1 MGTPEVFPS
10 PPRELPIEQAIELAL
25 SIQKRG
31 RLDAAE
37 EIYRRVLEAV
47 PDHVDALHF
56 LGIARHHR
64 GQRDEGLALVRRA
77 LELAPDNLDARNN
90 LGNML
95 SSRGSLEDAEATFR
109 QVLERAPDHVHA
121 LANLGSVLRRRGDL
135 AGAEVALRRSIALA
149 PNRGEAYHNLINV
162 LHDLERDDEALDVSK
177 TALELFHANAEERQ
191 RYAPE
196 AYRAVGA
203 LLYANGRVSEALDI
217 YRRWL
222 EIEPNSEAA
231 RHMIASCAGAPP
243 PPRAADDFVR
253 LTFANFAER
262 FDTVLTQLDYRA
274 PALVAQAVRT
284 LAGEPARALAVLDA
298 GVGTGWCGA
307 DLRPFARTLIG
318 VDLSPEMLV
327 KARERQIDDRPTY
340 DELVEGELTAF
351 MRARPLA
358 YDLIVSADTL
368 VYFGPLEEVL
378 GAAAGAL
385 RPGGHLVFTVEQA
398 PDDGSG
404 GFRLNPHGRYSH
416 AEEYLRRTL
425 AAAGFAEPLIDR
437 VILRQELKVPVAGYL
452 VTARLAAPASGAAR

>member
-1 MGTPEVFPS
+1 MGTVEAFPS

-77 LELAPDNLDARNN
+77 LELAPDNVDARNN

-95 SSRGSLEDAEATFR
+95 SSRGSLQDAEATFR
-109 QVLERAPDHVHA
+109 QVLARSPDHVHA

-135 AGAEVALRRSIALA
+135 VGAEAALRRAIALA
-149 PNRGEAYHNLINV
+149 PNHGEAYHNLINV
-162 LHDLERDDEALDVSK
+162 LHDLERDDEALDMSK
-177 TALELFHANAEERQ
+177 KALELFHADAEARQ

-203 LLYANGRVSEALDI
+203 LLYANGRVSEALEI

-222 EIEPNSEAA
+222 ELEPNSDSA

-243 PPRAADDFVR
+243 PARAADDFVR

-274 PALVAQAVRT
+274 PVLVAQAVRA

-307 DLRPFARTLIG
+307 DLRPYARALAG
-318 VDLSPEMLV
+318 VDLSPEMLA
-327 KARERQIDDRPTY
+327 KARERQLDDRPTY

-358 YDLIVSADTL
+358 FDLIVSADTL

-385 RPGGHLVFTVEQA
+385 RPGGHIVFTVEQA
-398 PDDGSG
+398 LDDASD

-416 AEEYLRRTL
+416 AEAYLRRTL
-425 AAAGFAEPLIDR
+425 AAAGFAEPLVDR

>member
-1 MGTPEVFPS
+1 MEPPEAFPN
-10 PPRELPIEQAIELAL
+10 PPRELTVEQAVELAL

-64 GQRDEGLALVRRA
+64 GERDEGLALVRRA
-77 LELAPDNLDARNN
+77 LELAPDNVEARNN

-95 SSRGSLEDAEATFR
+95 SSRGRLEDAEAAFR
-109 QVLERAPDHVHA
+109 QVLESAPDHVHA

-135 AGAEVALRRSIALA
+135 VGAEAALRRAIALA

-162 LHDLERDDEALDVSK
+162 LHDLERDDEALDMSK
-177 TALELFHANAEERQ
+177 KALEVIHADAEAH
-191 RYAPE
+191 RYGPE

-203 LLYANGRVSEALDI
+203 LLYANGRVSEALEV
-217 YRRWL
+217 YQRWL
-222 EIEPNSEAA
+222 QIEPNSDSA

-243 PPRAADDFVR
+243 PARAADDFVR

-262 FDTVLTQLDYRA
+262 FDTILTQLDYRA
-274 PALVAQAVRT
+274 PALVALAVRT
-284 LAGEPARALAVLDA
+284 LAGQPARALAVLDA

-307 DLRPFARTLIG
+307 DLHPFARTLVG
-318 VDLSPEMLV
+318 VDLSPEMLA

-351 MRARPLA
+351 MRARPRA
-358 YDLIVSADTL
+358 FDLIVSADTL

-385 RPGGHLVFTVEQA
+385 RPGGHIVFTVEQA
-398 PDDGSG
+398 PDDASD

-416 AEEYLRRTL
+416 AEAYLRRTL

-437 VILRQELKVPVAGYL
+437 VVLRQELKVPVAGYL
-452 VTARLAAPASGAAR
+452 ITARLAAPAS

>member
-1 MGTPEVFPS
+1 M
-10 PPRELPIEQAIELAL
+10 
-25 SIQKRG
+25 
-31 RLDAAE
+31 
-37 EIYRRVLEAV
+37 LEAV
-47 PDHVDALHF
+47 PEHVDALHF

-64 GQRDEGLALVRRA
+64 GQHDEGLALVRRA

-95 SSRGSLEDAEATFR
+95 SSRGRLEEAEAAFR
-109 QVLERAPDHVHA
+109 HVLERAPDHVHA

-135 AGAEVALRRSIALA
+135 AGAEAALRRAIALA
-149 PNRGEAYHNLINV
+149 PDHGEAYHNLVNV
-162 LHDLERDDEALDVSK
+162 LARPGARRRGAGRVAQGAGAVPVRGRGLPRHRARCSTRAGACAEAL
-177 TALELFHANAEERQ
+177 AL
-191 RYAPE
+191 
-196 AYRAVGA
+196 
-203 LLYANGRVSEALDI
+203 

-222 EIEPNSEAA
+222 EVEPHSDSA
-231 RHMIASCAGAPP
+231 RHMIASCSGEAP
-243 PPRAADDFVR
+243 PPRAADEFVR
-253 LTFANFAER
+253 RTFAGFADG
-262 FDTVLTQLDYRA
+262 FDRILTRLDYRA

-307 DLRPFARTLIG
+307 DLRPFARTLVG
-318 VDLSPEMLV
+318 VDLSPEMLA

-351 MRARPLA
+351 LRARPLA

-368 VYFGPLEEVL
+368 VYFGPLEDVL

-385 RPGGHLVFTVEQA
+385 LPGGHLVFTVEQA
-398 PDDGSG
+398 PDDAAG

-416 AEEYLRRTL
+416 AEAYLRRTL

-452 VTARLAAPASGAAR
+452 VTARLAAPASRAVR